1 MRLNGQAVAFL
12 LLITAVS
19 EQAFAQVRNVTCT
32 ATHGFH
38 CMPERGCRKDAT
50 YVTQYRV
57 DLTQQ
62 TVTELTVKHTVRD
75 QQPQPGGAV
84 YRITSSVSTSNAV
97 LGERSITAVGSPGLA
112 AVETILI
119 GETSYLSSSV
129 SSAGTRVFVM
139 VGQCTGL

>member
-1 MRLNGQAVAFL
+1 MRLKGQAAAFL
-12 LLITAVS
+12 FLLTTVS
-19 EQAFAQVRNVTCT
+19 EPTLAQVHNVTCT
-32 ATHGFH
+32 ATQGFH
-38 CMPERGCRKDAT
+38 CMPESGCRKDAT

-57 DLTQQ
+57 DLEQQ

-75 QQPQPGGAV
+75 QQPQPGSAV
-84 YRITSSVSTSNAV
+84 YRIISSVPTANV
-97 LGERSITAVGSPGLA
+97 LLGERSVTAVGRSGLT

-139 VGQCTGL
+139 VGKCAGL